1 MLYSWSTFVR
11 WAWGGVMG
19 FRKAL
24 LGSVLVAG
32 LLVGPSMP
40 AMAAP
45 PPPPEDF
52 HAGVAAISAIGGRAE
67 LTWKN
72 DPASTYSV
80 GEVVGGN
87 VVARPGMTPGQWSS
101 NNEPPGWHTYRVT
114 RTLGGE
120 SSYGDATVLVPTRN
134 LIGTIFGSTVVSAV
148 APGSNAFGATV
159 SQNFGDSPAV
169 SPDRRTL
176 AAQVR
181 DATGT
186 SLWLFDAEGTPIR
199 ALTQGSW
206 DSQAAFS
213 PDGRTA
219 AFVRRVTGDGAP
231 SVWTVSTTVANAV
244 PSPVAGGANASSP
257 AWTADGKDLV
267 LEVGDADT
275 AQEPG
280 TEPLV
285 VLRLSTGA
293 RTSLPGTEGGRDPAV
308 SRTNRVAFT
317 RVNALFRAEVAVTDL
332 NGAPVVRW
340 SPEPTQSQSWFW
352 PDWDPQGV
360 TLAIS
365 MAFVGSSVGP
375 HPFTVTGPG
384 QQPSEWAVP
393 YDYFGRGLKESVWM
407 DTVDAAP
414 TATLSVPAFTRAS
427 TTTATIAVADA
438 DDAIGGLRVSCRVD
452 SAAWTPC
459 GPGAWPIPAQKP
471 GTHLLSVQVIDP
483 RGRTATA
490 SRIWVVDQLSPTV
503 TLRGPAQPFT
513 LASSIP
519 VSWTGSDWG
528 SGIAYYQV
536 RWNKAAYNG
545 GFGAWQYPA
554 AWQKLTGTTVTL
566 TGVVPAVGYCF
577 QVRAVDKVGNT
588 GAWSAQKCS
597 AVALDD
603 RSLGASAGWSR
614 VSWSLFYRG
623 TATQTSK
630 TGAYLTRP
638 GAALT
643 RVAVVATRCPTCGTV
658 GVYVNGISVGR
669 VNLYSAPI
677 VRQAVIALPPFS
689 YRTGTVTLKVL
700 SSGKSVQVDGLG
712 ISRA

>member
-1 MLYSWSTFVR
+1 
-11 WAWGGVMG
+11 
-19 FRKAL
+19 
-24 LGSVLVAG
+24 
-32 LLVGPSMP
+32 
-40 AMAAP
+40 MAAP

-52 HAGVAAISAIGGRAE
+52 RFGVAAINSTRGRAE

-72 DPASTYSV
+72 DPASTYSLA
-80 GEVVGGN
+80 EVVGGN
-87 VVARPGMTPGQWSS
+87 LVARPGMTPGRWSS
-101 NNEPPGWHTYRVT
+101 NNELPGWHTYRVT
-114 RTLGGE
+114 RSLNGE
-120 SSYGDATVLVPTRN
+120 SSYSEATVLVPTRN
-134 LIGTIFGSTVVSAV
+134 LIGTQSAVPTLASAV
-148 APGSNAFGATV
+148 APGSNANGTTLTPNFGAA
-159 SQNFGDSPAV
+159 PAV

-176 AAQVR
+176 VSQVR

-186 SLWLFDAEGTPIR
+186 SLWLFDTEGTPIR
-199 ALTQGSW
+199 ALTQGLW

-213 PDGRTA
+213 PDGKTV
-219 AFVRRVTGDGAP
+219 AFVRRDTSDGVP
-231 SVWTVSTTVANAV
+231 SVWTVSTTAANAE
-244 PSPVAGGANASSP
+244 PSAVAGGANASSP
-257 AWTADGKDLV
+257 AWTADGKALV

-280 TEPLV
+280 TDLLV
-285 VLRLSTGA
+285 LLRLSTGL
-293 RTSLPGTEGGRDPAV
+293 RTNLPGTEGGRDPAV
-308 SRTNRVAFT
+308 SRTNRVAFA
-317 RVNALFRAEVAVTDL
+317 RRNALLRLEVAVTDL
-332 NGAPVVRW
+332 NGAAVVRW
-340 SPEPTQSQSWFW
+340 SPEPTQSQGWFW

-360 TLAIS
+360 TLAMS
-365 MAFVGSSVGP
+365 TANVGSSVGP
-375 HPFTVTGPG
+375 RPVTVTGPG
-384 QQPSEWAVP
+384 QQPSSWSVANP
-393 YDYFGRGLKESVWM
+393 YYDFNEPVWL

-414 TATLSVPAFTRAS
+414 TANLSVPAFTRTS

-438 DDAIGGLRVSCRVD
+438 DDAIGGLQVNCRID
-452 SAAWTPC
+452 AAAWTPC
-459 GPGAWPIPAQKP
+459 AAGAWPIPAQMP
-471 GTHLLSVQVIDP
+471 GTHVLSVKVTDP
-483 RGRTATA
+483 NGRTATS
-490 SRIWVVDQLSPTV
+490 SRNWVVDQLSPTV
-503 TLRGPAQPFT
+503 TQKGPAQPFT

-519 VSWTGSDWG
+519 VSWSGADWG
-528 SGIAYYQV
+528 SGVAYYQV
-536 RWNKAAYNG
+536 RWNQAAYNG

-554 AWQKLTGTTVTL
+554 GWQKLTSTTVTL
-566 TGVVPAVGYCF
+566 TGAVPAVGYCF

-658 GVYVNGISVGR
+658 GVYVNGSSVGT
-669 VNLYSAPI
+669 VNLYSATT

-689 YRTGTVTLKVL
+689 YRTGAVTLKVL
-700 SSGKSVQVDGLG
+700 SSGKSVQLDGLG